1 MNKYK
6 SSFNGT
12 GRAHIGNVRNN
23 VKQYQ
28 TYKVIVTIDKEQSL
42 LYVCHASLRK
52 SRKKLILGYQAEL
65 WK

>member
-12 GRAHIGNVRNN
+12 GRAHIGNIRNN
-23 VKQYQ
+23 VKQCQ
-28 TYKVIVTIDKEQSL
+28 TYKGIVTIDKAQSL
-42 LYVCHASLRK
+42 LYVCHASPRK

>member
-12 GRAHIGNVRNN
+12 GRAHIGNIRNN
-23 VKQYQ
+23 VKQCQ
-28 TYKVIVTIDKEQSL
+28 TYKVIDKEQSL
-42 LYVCHASLRK
+42 LYVCHASPRK

>member
-12 GRAHIGNVRNN
+12 GRAHIGNIRNN
-23 VKQYQ
+23 VKQCQ
-28 TYKVIVTIDKEQSL
+28 TYKLMVKIDKEKSL

-52 SRKKLILGYQAEL
+52 SIKKLILGYQAEL

>member
-12 GRAHIGNVRNN
+12 GRAHIENVRNN
-23 VKQYQ
+23 VKQCQ
-28 TYKVIVTIDKEQSL
+28 AYKVIVTIDKEQSL
-42 LYVCHASLRK
+42 LYVCRASLRK

>member
-12 GRAHIGNVRNN
+12 GRAYIGNIRNN
-23 VKQYQ
+23 VKQCQ
-28 TYKVIVTIDKEQSL
+28 TYKVIVTMDKEQSL
-42 LYVCHASLRK
+42 LYVCHASPRK

>member
-12 GRAHIGNVRNN
+12 GRAHIGNIRNN
-23 VKQYQ
+23 VKQCQ
-28 TYKVIVTIDKEQSL
+28 TYKVIVTIDK
-42 LYVCHASLRK
+42 VCHASPRK

>member
-12 GRAHIGNVRNN
+12 GRAHIGNIRNN
-23 VKQYQ
+23 VKQCQ
-28 TYKVIVTIDKEQSL
+28 TYKVIVTIGKEQSL

>member
-1 MNKYK
+1 MNRECKEQCEAMPDIQ
-6 SSFNGT
+6 SDS
-12 GRAHIGNVRNN
+12 NN
-23 VKQYQ
+23 R
-28 TYKVIVTIDKEQSL
+28 TIDKEQSL